1 MTDKELLDL
10 GFKDTS
16 NTYDGVFF
24 REFLIEK
31 NLVKIQVNGL
41 DSVEFAIDNNWI
53 ELPNCNTIDDLKQ
66 LIKLFL

>member
-1 MTDKELLDL
+1 MTNKELKDL

-16 NTYDGVFF
+16 NTYDGMFF
-24 REFLIEK
+24 REFSLEK
-31 NLVKIQVNGL
+31 NLVKIEVNGL

-53 ELPNCNTIDDLKQ
+53 ELPKCKTIEDLKQ